1 MGDRGMQLS
10 GGQKQRVFLARELF
24 KRPDILILD
33 ESTSALDITTE
44 QEVLDKLNNLKGKMT
59 IIFVT
64 HREKILELADHII
77 DLNQHE

>member
-59 IIFVT
+59 KF
-64 HREKILELADHII
+64 L
-77 DLNQHE
+77 